1 MRYKI
6 AKVSALV
13 AVVVLAAVTAWG
25 REAET
30 SKPAKAQNGASRAP
44 WITKDSA
51 GPVHL
56 GMTVAQARKAMP
68 GVKFARTIGSDG
80 VALIELTRGEAPE
93 LMLYAGEADPE
104 KPIDEKAKIEM
115 ISVWGPTYQTVEGV
129 HPGMRLGE
137 VEKKYGKLIKIT
149 KSEIE
154 SHEYAEFTRQPAGL
168 QFRIGLPEIG
178 LVGTY
183 SEGSQETR
191 VYARSAVV
199 TSIEIYK

>member
-1 MRYKI
+1 MRYKV
-6 AKVSALV
+6 ATVLALV
-13 AVVVLAAVTAWG
+13 SVFTLAGVTAWG

-30 SKPAKAQNGASRAP
+30 SKPAKAQNGASRAQR
-44 WITKDSA
+44 ITRDSA

-68 GVKFARTIGSDG
+68 GVKFARTTGGDG
-80 VALIELTRGEAPE
+80 VALIELKRGETSE

-104 KPIDEKAKIEM
+104 GPTDEKAKIEM
-115 ISVWGPTYQTVEGV
+115 ISVWAPTYQTVEGV
-129 HPGMRLGE
+129 HPGMRLDE

-168 QFRIGLPEIG
+168 QFRVGLPDIGLA
-178 LVGTY
+178 GTY
-183 SEGSQETR
+183 SQGSEETK